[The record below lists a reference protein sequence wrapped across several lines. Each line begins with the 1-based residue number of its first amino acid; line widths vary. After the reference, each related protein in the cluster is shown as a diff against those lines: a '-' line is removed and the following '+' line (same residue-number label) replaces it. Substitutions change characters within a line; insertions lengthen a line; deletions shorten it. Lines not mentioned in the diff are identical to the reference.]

1 MIARLDYDAREDR
14 MVEALDDLGSLI
26 GSQFSDQLF
35 SVCVL
40 EATVSCMHQDSGY
53 TRALIAG
60 KAHLAA
66 AKLHDEL
73 LAHDGQSAVRDEE
86 EQV

>member
-1 MIARLDYDAREDR
+1 

-35 SVCVL
+35 SVFVL
-40 EATVSCMHQDSGY
+40 EATFSCMHQDSRYAG
-53 TRALIAG
+53 ALIAG
-60 KAHLAA
+60 KAYLAA
-66 AKLHDEL
+66 AKLDNEL

-86 EQV
+86 EQVW